1 MKKNYEAPTFDVIT
15 YSLHEAIAGTCSIT
29 YDELE
34 NDPDFKA
41 YAFVDEQLSCER
53 APLKTYC
60 YVSSTGQLSAN
71 S

>member
-29 YDELE
+29 YDEIE
-34 NDPDFKA
+34 EDEDFSK
-41 YAFVDEQLSCER
+41 YNLVDEQVSCTI
-53 APLKTYC
+53 PLKDYC
-60 YVSSTGQLSAN
+60 YFTHTGSLLAN